1 MNSFS
6 ADSKAKGANAGQKSA
21 EKNPKHYPITY
32 TTKLGLLPFDRG
44 LVALITAQLSTD
56 LDEGRAVVADVD
68 GADDG
73 GPLQLQHGR
82 HLLLAGAPALP
93 LFAVLKWKFPD
104 F

>member
-21 EKNPKHYPITY
+21 EKNPKHYLTCSPITC

-44 LVALITAQLSTD
+44 LVTLISTD

-73 GPLQLQHGR
+73 GPLQLQHGG